1 MSDWIERDG
10 KKYFEESYLTLA
22 NTLATKAVAK
32 REQRIAAL
40 EAENAALR
48 AELRTRIDLIMFDRR
63 GLLGLIRSRL
73 ERAAD
78 AEGKNLHMLDLV
90 DAVCSGVASLRAD
103 KERVIT
109 PHPLDE
115 WHEDYSFAL
124 WWRFPICDPPYCGD
138 PGCSD
143 WPFDDDDE
151 VWWTP
156 MVDANAIHHA
166 IDAARGGKA

>member
-90 DAVCSGVASLRAD
+90 DAVCSGVAALRAD
-103 KERVIT
+103 KDRLIERLSARVAECRSRWT
-109 PHPLDE
+109 WNSMGADWLPLTHDK
-115 WHEDYSFAL
+115 
-124 WWRFPICDPPYCGD
+124 
-138 PGCSD
+138 GC
-143 WPFDDDDE
+143 E
-151 VWWTP
+151 
-156 MVDANAIHHA
+156 
-166 IDAARGGKA
+166 R